1 MSRVVVHLI
10 VVALLTG
17 ACAAKQPVRSV
28 KTLPGARRAAA
39 THESHE
45 SLESFIDKV
54 RAKSE
59 RAQPVAERART
70 IEITDPVLASELKTL
85 TLEPTAANHR
95 IVAAAYVRHG
105 VLDLAHEHFSAA
117 VALDPTDG
125 ASWDG
130 LARIWRDWGFAHLA
144 LPDAY
149 RAVYFVPDSP
159 AAHNTLGTVLQAMG
173 RTVDARAQFEQALAL
188 DVNAAYALSNLC
200 YGWRLEGNPARA
212 ADACRDA
219 LKLRPDLQSARNNLA
234 LAYEAEGNLSAAVE
248 TIAASADKARAA
260 YNEGLLHLAGHRYR
274 DALNAFERAR
284 AARPQY
290 RAAEIMARRVRAQLT
305 GAASSESCTTG
316 CAREERQQ

>member
-1 MSRVVVHLI
+1 MSRIVVCL

-17 ACAAKQPVRSV
+17 ACAAKQPVYSV
-28 KTLPGARRAAA
+28 QSVPKVHKSAAM
-39 THESHE
+39 HD

-54 RAKSE
+54 RATSE
-59 RAQPVAERART
+59 RARPTTERAGA
-70 IEITDPVLASELKTL
+70 IEITDPTLASELKAL

-95 IVAAAYVRHG
+95 AVAAAYVRHG

-117 VALDPTDG
+117 VALEPTDG

-130 LARIWRDWGFAHLA
+130 MARIWRDWGFPHLA

-149 RAVYFVPDSP
+149 RAVYFVPDSA

-173 RTVDARAQFEQALAL
+173 RTIAARAQFEQALAL
-188 DVNAAYALSNLC
+188 DVTAAYALSNLC
-200 YGWRLEGNPARA
+200 YGWRLEGNTAKA

-219 LKLRPDLQSARNNLA
+219 LKLRPDLESARNNLA
-234 LAYEAEGNLSAAVE
+234 LAYEAEGNLSAALD
-248 TIAASADKARAA
+248 TLGASADKARAA

-274 DALNAFERAR
+274 EALDSFERAR

-290 RAAEIMARRVRAQLT
+290 RAAEIMARRVRAQL
-305 GAASSESCTTG
+305 
-316 CAREERQQ
+316 REGSQQ

>member
-1 MSRVVVHLI
+1 MTKTVVCLAIAMV
-10 VVALLTG
+10 TG
-17 ACAAKQPVRSV
+17 GCAAKTPVRSV
-28 KTLPGARRAAA
+28 PPAPSSAHVA
-39 THESHE
+39 E

-54 RAKSE
+54 RATSE
-59 RAQPVAERART
+59 KARPTTERART
-70 IEITDPVLASELKTL
+70 IEIADPRLAIELKAL

-95 IVAAAYVRHG
+95 AVAAAYVRHG

-117 VALDPTDG
+117 VALEPADG
-125 ASWDG
+125 ASWDA
-130 LARIWRDWGFAHLA
+130 LARIWRDWGFPHLA

-149 RAVYFVPDSP
+149 RAVYFSPDSP

-173 RTVDARAQFEQALAL
+173 RTVDARAQFEQALGL

-234 LAYEAEGNLSAAVE
+234 LAYEAEGNLSAALD
-248 TIAASADKARAA
+248 TLAASDDKARAA
-260 YNEGLLHLAGHRYR
+260 YNEGLLHLSGHRYR
-274 DALNAFERAR
+274 EALDAFDRAR

-305 GAASSESCTTG
+305 EPAPLEPCATG
-316 CAREERQQ
+316 CLREGRQQ